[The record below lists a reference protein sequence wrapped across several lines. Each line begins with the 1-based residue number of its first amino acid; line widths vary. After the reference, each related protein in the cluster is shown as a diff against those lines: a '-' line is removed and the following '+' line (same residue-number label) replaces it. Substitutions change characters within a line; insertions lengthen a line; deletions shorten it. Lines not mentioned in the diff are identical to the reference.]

1 MLNSQPKTL
10 VSGGSNM
17 LKLLCY
23 GEVRMYDILNQ
34 INSPKDIKNLS
45 NEELEELAKDV
56 REALLNRVSKKGGHV
71 GPNLGVV
78 EATIALHYVFDF
90 EKDKL
95 VFDVSHQCYPH
106 KILTGRKNGFIID
119 SEFDNVSGY
128 LNPAE
133 SKYDTFKIGHTSTS
147 ISLATGV
154 AKARDLLGE
163 NYNVVSFIGDG
174 SLSGGEAYEGLNNA
188 ATIKG
193 NFIIIV
199 NDNEM
204 SIAEN
209 HGGLYP
215 SLARLRESNGECGN
229 NFFKSLGFDYIYEEK
244 GNDIE
249 SLIKTFEKVKNFN
262 RPVVVHIHTIK
273 GYGYLNAETS
283 KELWHFRA
291 PFNTE
296 TGELKNQPPKHTAIA
311 VCEYLLNKAKIDKS
325 VVVVTAATPG
335 ICGLSKE
342 IRDKLGEQYTDVG
355 IAEEHA
361 VAYVSA
367 LAKSGAK
374 PVAIFNS
381 SFIQRTYDQL
391 SQELALNN
399 SPAVI
404 LVNRGGIS
412 AASATHLSVFDI
424 PLVSNIPN
432 LVCLAPTSIDET
444 LSVLDWA
451 IDQKKH
457 PVVIR
462 LPLLENTEP
471 QAIQPFEFNLNKF
484 SPTKKGDTVAII
496 GLGSFY
502 NLATKIAEELYLG
515 YGISATV
522 INPLFYSGLD
532 TELLENLKKNHKLV
546 VTLEDGVLDGGFGE
560 KISRFYASSDMKVL
574 NFGAK
579 KEFTDDEPLASI
591 YERNNLT
598 NAQIIQQITKQL
610 NYEN

>member
-1 MLNSQPKTL
+1 
-10 VSGGSNM
+10 
-17 LKLLCY
+17 
-23 GEVRMYDILNQ
+23 MYDILNK

-45 NEELEELAKDV
+45 ITELNELAADV
-56 REALLNRVSKKGGHV
+56 RNAVLNRVSKNGGHV

-78 EATIALHYVFDF
+78 EAAIALHYIFDF
-90 EKDKL
+90 ETDKI

-106 KILTGRKNGFIID
+106 KILTGRKNGFIVD
-119 SEFDNVSGY
+119 SAFSTVSGY
-128 LNPAE
+128 LNPLE

-147 ISLATGV
+147 ISLGTGV
-154 AKARDLLGE
+154 AKARDLLGQ

-174 SLSGGEAYEGLNNA
+174 SLSGGEAFEGLNNA

-193 NFIIIV
+193 NFIVVV

-215 SLARLRESNGECGN
+215 TLARLRETGGKCEN
-229 NFFKSLGFDYIYEEK
+229 NFFKSLGFDYVYEEK

-249 SLIKTFEKVKNFN
+249 SLINTFRKVKDFN
-262 RPVVVHIHTIK
+262 KPVVVHIHTIK

-283 KELWHFRA
+283 KEIWHFRA
-291 PFNTE
+291 PFDIE
-296 TGELKNQPPKHTAIA
+296 SGELASKPKKHTAVA
-311 VCEYLLNKAKIDKS
+311 VSEYLLNKAKIDKS

-342 IRDKLGEQYTDVG
+342 VRDKLGEQYTDVG

-391 SQELALNN
+391 SQDLALNN

-424 PLVSNIPN
+424 PLVSSIPN
-432 LVCLAPTSIDET
+432 LVCLAPTDINET

-451 IDQKKH
+451 IDQKQH

-462 LPLLENTEP
+462 LPLLDDTSNP
-471 QAIQPFEFNLNKF
+471 QAIMPFEFKLNKF
-484 SPTKKGDTVAII
+484 NLCKNGDTVAMI
-496 GLGSFY
+496 GLGNFY
-502 NLATKIAEELYLG
+502 KKACDVAEELYLN

-522 INPLFYSGLD
+522 INPLYYSGLD
-532 TELLENLKKNHKLV
+532 TELLENLKKNHKIV

-560 KISRFYASSDMKVL
+560 KVSRFYASSDIKVL

-579 KEFTDDEPLASI
+579 KEFTDDESVSSI
-591 YERNNLT
+591 YERNELT
-598 NAQIIQQITKQL
+598 TPQIIQKITRFL
-610 NYEN
+610 NYEI

>member
-1 MLNSQPKTL
+1 
-10 VSGGSNM
+10 
-17 LKLLCY
+17 
-23 GEVRMYDILNQ
+23 MYEILNK
-34 INSPKDIKNLS
+34 INGPKDIKNLS
-45 NEELEELAKDV
+45 IRELNTLAEDV
-56 REALLNRVSKKGGHV
+56 RNAVLNRVSKNGGHV

-90 EKDKL
+90 ETDKL

-106 KILTGRKNGFIID
+106 KILTGRKNGFIND
-119 SEFDNVSGY
+119 SEFGKVSGY
-128 LNPAE
+128 LNPQE

-154 AKARDLLGE
+154 AKARDLLGQ
-163 NYNVVSFIGDG
+163 NFNVVSFIGDG
-174 SLSGGEAYEGLNNA
+174 SLSGGEAFEGLNNA

-193 NFIIIV
+193 NFIVIV

-215 SLARLRESNGECGN
+215 TLAKLRESNGKSDN
-229 NFFKSLGFDYIYEEK
+229 NFFKSLGFDYVYEEK

-249 SLIKTFEKVKNFN
+249 SLISAFKKVKDLNK
-262 RPVVVHIHTIK
+262 PVVVHIHTIK

-283 KELWHFRA
+283 KEIWHFRA
-291 PFNTE
+291 PFNLE
-296 TGELKNQPPKHTAIA
+296 SGELTNQPKKHTAVA
-311 VCEYLLNKAKIDKS
+311 VSEYLLNKAKIDKS

-335 ICGLSKE
+335 ICGISKE
-342 IRDKLGEQYTDVG
+342 VRDKLGEQYTDVG

-361 VAYVSA
+361 IAYVSA

-391 SQELALNN
+391 SQDLALNN

-424 PLVSNIPN
+424 PLISNIPN
-432 LVCLAPTSIDET
+432 LVCIAPTDLDET

-451 IDQKKH
+451 IDQKQH

-462 LPLLENTEP
+462 LPLIDNATNP
-471 QAIQPFEFNLNKF
+471 KSIQPFDFKLNTFNIG
-484 SPTKKGDTVAII
+484 KKGDTVAII
-496 GLGSFY
+496 GLGNFY
-502 NLATKIAEELYLG
+502 KTACAVAEELYLN
-515 YGISATV
+515 YGISASV
-522 INPLFYSGLD
+522 INPLYYSGLD
-532 TELLENLKKNHKLV
+532 TSLLNELKKNHKLV
-546 VTLEDGVLDGGFGE
+546 VTLEDGVIDGGFGE
-560 KISRFYASSDMKVL
+560 KVSGFYASSDMKVL

-579 KEFTDDEPLASI
+579 KEFTDDEDVSSI

-598 NAQIIQQITKQL
+598 IPQIIQKITKIL
-610 NYEN
+610 NFEN

>member
-1 MLNSQPKTL
+1 
-10 VSGGSNM
+10 
-17 LKLLCY
+17 
-23 GEVRMYDILNQ
+23 MYDLLNK
-34 INSPKDIKNLS
+34 INSPKDIKLLS
-45 NEELEELAKDV
+45 GEELDLLAKDV
-56 REALLNRVSKKGGHV
+56 RDAVLNRVSKKGGHV

-90 EKDKL
+90 ETDKL

-106 KILTGRKNGFIID
+106 KILTGRKNGFIVD
-119 SEFDNVSGY
+119 SEFNSVSGY
-128 LNPAE
+128 LNPKE
-133 SKYDTFKIGHTSTS
+133 SSFDTFKVGHTSTS
-147 ISLATGV
+147 ISLATGL
-154 AKARDLLGE
+154 AKARDLLGQTH
-163 NYNVVSFIGDG
+163 NVVAFIGDG
-174 SLSGGEAYEGLNNA
+174 SLSGGEAFEGLNNA

-193 NFIIIV
+193 NFIVVV

-209 HGGLYP
+209 YGGLYT
-215 SLARLRESNGECGN
+215 SLAELRESNGKSQN
-229 NFFKSLGFDYIYEEK
+229 NFFKTLGFDYVYEDN
-244 GNDIE
+244 GNDI
-249 SLIKTFEKVKNFN
+249 SCLIETFKKVKDLNK
-262 RPVVVHIHTIK
+262 PVVVHIHTIK

-291 PFNTE
+291 PFNLKN
-296 TGELKNQPPKHTAIA
+296 GELNSPAPKHTAIA
-311 VCEYLLNKAKIDKS
+311 VSEYLLNKAKIDKS

-335 ICGLSKE
+335 ICGISKE
-342 IRDKLGEQYTDVG
+342 VRDKLGDQYTDVG

-361 VAYVSA
+361 IAYVSA
-367 LAKSGAK
+367 LAKGGAK

-391 SQELALNN
+391 SQDLALNG

-424 PLVSNIPN
+424 PLISNIPN
-432 LVCLAPTSIDET
+432 LVCLAPTTLEET

-462 LPLLENTEP
+462 LPILSDPEKPTSIL
-471 QAIQPFEFNLNKF
+471 PFEFDQNKF
-484 SPTKKGDTVAII
+484 NITKKGDTVALV
-496 GLGSFY
+496 GLGNFFA
-502 NLATKIAEELYLG
+502 LANQVAEELYLN

-522 INPLFYSGLD
+522 INPLYYSGLD
-532 TELLENLKKNHKLV
+532 SSLLENLKGNHKLI

-560 KISRFYASSDMKVL
+560 KISRFYSSSDIKVL
-574 NFGAK
+574 NFGAS
-579 KEFTDDEPLASI
+579 KEFTDDEPISSI
-591 YERNNLT
+591 YERNNLSP
-598 NAQIIQQITKQL
+598 AQIIQIITKTL
-610 NYEN
+610 NFD

>member
-1 MLNSQPKTL
+1 
-10 VSGGSNM
+10 
-17 LKLLCY
+17 
-23 GEVRMYDILNQ
+23 MYDILNK
-34 INSPKDIKNLS
+34 INSPKEIKNLS
-45 NEELEELAKDV
+45 IDELNQLSQDV
-56 REALLNRVSKKGGHV
+56 RDAVLNRVSKKGGHV
-71 GPNLGVV
+71 GPNLGII

-119 SEFDNVSGY
+119 SELNTVSGY

-133 SKYDTFKIGHTSTS
+133 SQYDTFKIGHTSTS

-154 AKARDLLGE
+154 AKARDLLGQ
-163 NYNVVSFIGDG
+163 NFNVVSFIGDG
-174 SLSGGEAYEGLNNA
+174 SLSGGEAFEGLNNA

-215 SLARLRESNGECGN
+215 TLAKLRETNGKCDN

-244 GNDIE
+244 GNDVE
-249 SLIKTFEKVKNFN
+249 CLINTFKKVKDFN

-273 GYGYLNAETS
+273 GCGYLKAETS
-283 KELWHFRA
+283 KELWHFRS
-291 PFNTE
+291 PFNIE
-296 TGELKNQPPKHTAIA
+296 SGELSVQQKKHTAVA
-311 VCEYLLNKAKIDKS
+311 VSEYLLNKAKIDKS

-342 IRDKLGEQYTDVG
+342 VRDKLGEQYTDVG

-361 VAYVSA
+361 IAYVSG
-367 LAKSGAK
+367 LAKNGAK

-391 SQELALNN
+391 SQDLALNN

-404 LVNRGGIS
+404 LINRGGIS

-424 PLVSNIPN
+424 PLISNIPN
-432 LVCLAPTSIDET
+432 LVCLAPTNIDET

-451 IDQKKH
+451 IDQKQH

-462 LPLLENTEP
+462 LPIIEDVKNP
-471 QAIQPFEFNLNKF
+471 QTIQPFNFNLNKF
-484 SPTKKGDTVAII
+484 NLTKKGDTVAII
-496 GLGSFY
+496 GLGTFY
-502 NLATKIAEELYLG
+502 NKATAVAEELYLN
-515 YGISATV
+515 YGISASV

-532 TELLENLKKNHKLV
+532 TELLEALKKNHKLV
-546 VTLEDGVLDGGFGE
+546 VTLEDGVIDGGFGE
-560 KISRFYASSDMKVL
+560 KISRFYASSDIKVL

-579 KEFTDDEPLASI
+579 KEFTDDEPVSSI

-598 NAQIIQQITKQL
+598 LQQIIQKITKEL
-610 NYEN
+610 NYENQ